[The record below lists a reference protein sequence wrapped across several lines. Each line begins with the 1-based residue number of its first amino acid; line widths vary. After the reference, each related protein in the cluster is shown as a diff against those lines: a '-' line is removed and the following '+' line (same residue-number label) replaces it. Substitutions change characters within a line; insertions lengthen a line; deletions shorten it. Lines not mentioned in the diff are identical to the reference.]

1 MPSCQPVL
9 LSYCECKRKAYCFSL
24 SPICSFASQEA
35 KSCFCHLAVTTIPQ
49 WRAGKWELPLF
60 PQSSIEV
67 ANGQPYTIIVLI
79 ALGSV
84 FFPCPF
90 RPDGGRSKRAN
101 AHILLLMAS
110 MVRHFEAESASHI
123 CQRRFCL
130 RLSPFSLSS
139 SMVLPRLAL
148 SARGCGGQPHA
159 IFFLRKRCEGGCT
172 LDGWEVQPQ
181 LVGCFEKVL
190 RQGRLDDVLLVGVNE
205 RDLSCMQV

>member
-1 MPSCQPVL
+1 MQTEGVLFLSVSDMFFRQPGSQILL
-9 LSYCECKRKAYCFSL
+9 LSFGRYHNTTVEGEKVGAT
-24 SPICSFASQEA
+24 SFPSIVDRG
-35 KSCFCHLAVTTIPQ
+35 SVCPTLHHL
-49 WRAGKWELPLF
+49 
-60 PQSSIEV
+60 
-67 ANGQPYTIIVLI
+67 VLI

-110 MVRHFEAESASHI
+110 MARHFEAESASHI